1 MARPR
6 LRLNSEL
13 DLFACESMEVGSWID
28 RSSFARAGV
37 VPRGEVMPRWLDLAS
52 NGAEKLPSANSTMRA
67 TASIIRIYLHQQ
79 KKSEGGPNFWRGRA

>member
-1 MARPR
+1 MVCHMQGKFGFRQ
-6 LRLNSEL
+6 LSKQCISDTVSLHS
-13 DLFACESMEVGSWID
+13 VY
-28 RSSFARAGV
+28 
-37 VPRGEVMPRWLDLAS
+37 DLAS